1 LMFVDKVS
9 KDLFGACTSFT
20 LANNKPSCPGI
31 VHNATWVVTSLPA
44 RTSFQRYF
52 IPFHNSRTTLR
63 KTHRTWAL
71 YWKGG
76 EKKHAGDKVWR
87 KWVDAGISASTS
99 YIYRGAQVQHAKAS
113 QKIKPYIYW
122 HRNTSPSLTIPS
134 HQSYYLVPLTLATI
148 NSTPYRYQWLI
159 VVPDI
164 SATPHSWHPSSSGH
178 NILLR
183 RT

>member
-1 LMFVDKVS
+1 MSGYFFACPDFVPT
-9 KDLFGACTSFT
+9 LFYPLPQFQ
-20 LANNKPSCPGI
+20 NYPKEDPSDMGPILERWG
-31 VHNATWVVTSLPA
+31 
-44 RTSFQRYF
+44 
-52 IPFHNSRTTLR
+52 
-63 KTHRTWAL
+63 
-71 YWKGG
+71 
-76 EKKHAGDKVWR
+76 KKHAGDKAWR

-99 YIYRGAQVQHAKAS
+99 YIYRGAQVQRAKAT

-122 HRNTSPSLTIPS
+122 HRNTSSSLTIPS

-178 NILLR
+178 NILFR